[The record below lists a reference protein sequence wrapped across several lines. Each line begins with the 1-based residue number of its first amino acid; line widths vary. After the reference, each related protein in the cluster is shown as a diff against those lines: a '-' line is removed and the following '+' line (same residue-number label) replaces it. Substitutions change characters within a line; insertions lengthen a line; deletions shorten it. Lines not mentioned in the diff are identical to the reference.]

1 MHYFEYFYISNISKA
16 MHLFLKYALT
26 KFFLKIYIIL
36 YIKKRSILAICILK
50 TMWSKI
56 RLAIYG
62 TSALAGIIWPFY
74 FINQFINLVRN
85 GNIQG
90 SAIDIGNA
98 FFDDAWIT
106 PTSGFISADTAV
118 LLIAIFV
125 FYAAEGRRLKLR
137 LWGIYFP
144 LTFIISLAFS
154 FGAFMFIRE
163 LKTNKELNEI
173 N

>member
-1 MHYFEYFYISNISKA
+1 MHYFY
-16 MHLFLKYALT
+16 KYALS
-26 KFFLKIYIIL
+26 KFFLKIDIIL
-36 YIKKRSILAICILK
+36 YIKKTSILAICILK

-62 TSALAGIIWPFY
+62 TTALAGIIWPFY

>member
-1 MHYFEYFYISNISKA
+1 MHYFP
-16 MHLFLKYALT
+16 KYALS

-36 YIKKRSILAICILK
+36 YIKKISILAICILK

-56 RLAIYG
+56 RLVIYG
-62 TSALAGIIWPFY
+62 TTALAGIIWPFY

-90 SAIDIGNA
+90 SVIDIGNA

-163 LKTNKELNEI
+163 LEINKELNET

>member
-1 MHYFEYFYISNISKA
+1 
-16 MHLFLKYALT
+16 
-26 KFFLKIYIIL
+26 
-36 YIKKRSILAICILK
+36 
-50 TMWSKI
+50 MWFKI

-62 TSALAGIIWPFY
+62 TTALGGIIWPFY
-74 FINQFINLVRN
+74 FIFQFINLVRN

-98 FFDDAWIT
+98 FFEDAWIT

-118 LLIAIFV
+118 LLITIFI
-125 FYAAEGRRLKLR
+125 FYASEGKRLKLR
-137 LWGIYFP
+137 LWGIYYP
-144 LTFIISLAFS
+144 LTFIVSLAFS

-163 LKTNKELNEI
+163 LEINKILNET

>member
-1 MHYFEYFYISNISKA
+1 M
-16 MHLFLKYALT
+16 
-26 KFFLKIYIIL
+26 
-36 YIKKRSILAICILK
+36 
-50 TMWSKI
+50 
-56 RLAIYG
+56 
-62 TSALAGIIWPFY
+62 
-74 FINQFINLVRN
+74 
-85 GNIQG
+85 
-90 SAIDIGNA
+90 IDIGNA

-137 LWGIYFP
+137 LWGIYFA
-144 LTFIISLAFS
+144 LKFIISLAFS
-154 FGAFMFIRE
+154 FGAFMLIRE

>member
-1 MHYFEYFYISNISKA
+1 MF
-16 MHLFLKYALT
+16 
-26 KFFLKIYIIL
+26 
-36 YIKKRSILAICILK
+36 
-50 TMWSKI
+50 SKI
-56 RLAIYG
+56 RLTIYG
-62 TSALAGIIWPFY
+62 ATSIAGIIWPFY
-74 FINQFINLVRN
+74 FIIQFINLVRN

-90 SAIDIGNA
+90 SVVDIANA

-125 FYAAEGRRLKLR
+125 FYAAEGKRLKIS
-137 LWGIYFP
+137 LWGIFFP
-144 LTFIISLAFS
+144 LTFLISLAFS

-163 LKTNKELNEI
+163 LETNKELNET

>member
-1 MHYFEYFYISNISKA
+1 MNTYKHQIFQKQLIRFSKYV
-16 MHLFLKYALT
+16 LI
-26 KFFLKIYIIL
+26 KFFLKIDIIL
-36 YIKKRSILAICILK
+36 YIKKTSILAICILK

-62 TSALAGIIWPFY
+62 TTALAGIIWPFY

-106 PTSGFISADTAV
+106 PTSGFISADTAI

-125 FYAAEGRRLKLR
+125 FYAAEGKRLKLR
-137 LWGIYFP
+137 LWGIYYP

-163 LKTNKELNEI
+163 LEIKKEQNETD
-173 N
+173 

>member
-1 MHYFEYFYISNISKA
+1 MF
-16 MHLFLKYALT
+16 
-26 KFFLKIYIIL
+26 
-36 YIKKRSILAICILK
+36 
-50 TMWSKI
+50 SKI

-62 TSALAGIIWPFY
+62 ATSIAGIIWPFY
-74 FINQFINLVRN
+74 FIVQFINLIRN

-90 SAIDIGNA
+90 SVIDIANA

-106 PTSGFISADTAV
+106 PTSGFISADTAI

-125 FYAAEGRRLKLR
+125 FFVAEGKRLKLP

-154 FGAFMFIRE
+154 FGTFMFMRE
-163 LKTNKELNEI
+163 LKINKELNETY
-173 N
+173 